1 MKKYLFSLILTVVFG
16 LNQSIAIERMDEGMW
31 LPMFVERLNWT
42 DIQKMGLQLS
52 PEELYSINH
61 SSLKDAVVGLAE
73 GSAPSG
79 FFCSGEMVS
88 DKGLML
94 TNHHCAYDLI
104 QRHST
109 IEHDYLTNGFWAMNL
124 EDELPNPG
132 VTASFLVRM
141 EDLTEQIL
149 SQLTDDM
156 TQEDKNVKIR
166 EITEPLK
173 EAASEEGKYDVVVK
187 SFYNGGEYYMFVYQ
201 TFKDVRLV
209 GAPPSSI
216 GKFGGDTDNWMW
228 PRHTGDFS
236 ILRVYSAPDG
246 SPAEYSEEN
255 IPLKPKHHLP
265 VSLKGYEKDDYAMIW
280 GFPGNT
286 ERYLTSYGI
295 EFAINQK
302 NPAII
307 DLLGTIL
314 EVMKTYMDADEAT
327 RIKYASDYAGLA
339 NAWKYYIGQTRG
351 LKNLDVKSKKEQIE
365 KDFTKWMSR
374 SAAPENKYND
384 VLKNMEVAYQGMTDI
399 VTPFYFMAMGSGNV
413 KFVSLAQQTTP
424 LQAQLADAK
433 NKKTEIEITVESL
446 REASKAFFENYD
458 FSIDRDMLTAMLK
471 LYQKR
476 LTAEQLPSV
485 FTTISEKFNNNIE
498 DYVSYVFDNSIFT
511 SKERYDQFL
520 DKPKQKKLDKD
531 PGAALMKSLME
542 GMMRYQAAMAQGQSD
557 VDKNMRLFIAG
568 LRAMNPE
575 IKYYPDANST
585 LRFTYGTVRDYYPA
599 DAVHY
604 DYITHLKG
612 VMEKED
618 PSNDEFIVDKKL
630 KELFATKDFG
640 QYGVDGKMIVNF
652 LTTTDITGG
661 NSGSPVINGNGELIG
676 IAFDGN
682 WEAMSGDIAFEPEL
696 QRTIN
701 VDIRYVLF
709 IIDKFAGAKHL
720 INEMTLVK

>member
-79 FFCSGEMVS
+79 FFCTGEIVS

-124 EDELPNPG
+124 EDEIPNPG

-351 LKNLDVKSKKEQIE
+351 LKNLDVKSKKERIE

-374 SAAPENKYND
+374 SAAPENKYID
-384 VLKNMEVAYQGMTDI
+384 VLKNMEVAYEGMTDL
-399 VTPFYFMAMGSGNV
+399 VTPFYFMALGSGNV
-413 KFVSLAQQTTP
+413 KFVGLAQQTAP

-446 REASKAFFENYD
+446 REVSKAFFENYD
-458 FSIDRDMLTAMLK
+458 FPIDRDMLTAMLK

-476 LTAEQLPSV
+476 LTVEQLPSV
-485 FTTISEKFNNNIE
+485 FTTISEKFNDNIE

-511 SKERYDQFL
+511 SKERYDKFL

-531 PGAALMKSLME
+531 PGAALMKSLSE
-542 GMMRYQAAMAQGQSD
+542 GIMRYQAAIAQGQSD

-604 DYITHLKG
+604 DYITQLEG

-630 KELFATKDFG
+630 KELFASKDFG

>member
-79 FFCSGEMVS
+79 FFCTGEIVS

-109 IEHDYLTNGFWAMNL
+109 IEHDYLTNGFWAINL

-132 VTASFLVRM
+132 VTASFLIRM
-141 EDLTEQIL
+141 EDLTEEIL

-236 ILRVYSAPDG
+236 VLRVYSAPDG

-351 LKNLDVKSKKEQIE
+351 LKNLDVKSKKERIE

-374 SAAPENKYND
+374 SAAPENKYHD

-399 VTPFYFMAMGSGNV
+399 VTPFYFMALGSGNV
-413 KFVSLAQQTTP
+413 KFIGLAQQTAP
-424 LQAQLADAK
+424 LQAQLPDAK
-433 NKKTEIEITVESL
+433 KKKTEIEITVESL

-476 LTAEQLPSV
+476 LTVDQLPSV

-498 DYVSYVFDNSIFT
+498 AYVSYVFDNSIFT
-511 SKERYDQFL
+511 SKERYDKFL

-531 PGAALMKSLME
+531 PGTVLMKSLSE
-542 GMMRYQAAMAQGQSD
+542 EMMRYQAAMAQGQSD

-604 DYITHLKG
+604 DYITQLKG

-709 IIDKFAGAKHL
+709 IIDKVAGAKHL

>member
-79 FFCSGEMVS
+79 FFCTGEMVS